1 MANCKFLRQ
10 KKQVQINGE
19 WVDTRSYRYIPYCD
33 GGTPCVIVKNSEPNG
48 KVVIGLMDKDGFAG
62 IIKTMSLDADG
73 NGYIELESEDCI
85 AFVKSEKDLPSSIV
99 EIRGCYVSK
108 FGAFRLNY
116 DNTEILRDMGTM
128 IISCSTYKR
137 PINNDYEYEN
147 EFYGYNIIFRGFD
160 TSNVTDMGYMF
171 YRCGK
176 LTSLDLSGL
185 DTSNV
190 TRMSSMFDG
199 CSSLTSLDLSN
210 FNTSNVTDMGEMFSR
225 CIGLTSLDVSN
236 FNTSNVTNMDY
247 MFTYCSGLKSLDLSN
262 FDTSNVTSMYMMF
275 YGCNSLKLLDL
286 RNFNTSNVTTM
297 ENMFEGCYSLK
308 SLDVSRFDTSKI
320 TTMYKMFLDCSG
332 LTSLD
337 LSRWNTSKVN
347 LMGEMFKGCSKL
359 NTITMVGCEQPTI
372 DKIKAQL
379 TKDGISLDNVRIVTE

>member
-48 KVVIGLMDKDGFAG
+48 KVWIGLMDKDGFAG
-62 IIKTMSLDADG
+62 TFKTMSLDSDG
-73 NGYIELESEDCI
+73 NGYIELESDDCI
-85 AFVKSEKDLPSSIV
+85 AYVKTEKDLPSSIV

-108 FGAFRLNY
+108 FGATRMNY
-116 DNTEILRDMGTM
+116 DTMEILQDMGTM

-147 EFYGYNIIFRGFD
+147 EFYGYNLIFRGFD

-171 YRCGK
+171 KGCNN

-190 TRMSSMFDG
+190 TRMRSMFDN
-199 CSSLTSLDLSN
+199 CRSLTSLDLSN
-210 FNTSNVTDMGEMFSR
+210 FNTSNVTDMSFMFWGDYS
-225 CIGLTSLDVSN
+225 LTYLDVSS
-236 FNTSNVTNMDY
+236 FNTSNVTDMN
-247 MFTYCSGLKSLDLSN
+247 GI
-262 FDTSNVTSMYMMF
+262 F
-275 YGCNSLKLLDL
+275 YECN
-286 RNFNTSNVTTM
+286 
-297 ENMFEGCYSLK
+297 
-308 SLDVSRFDTSKI
+308 
-320 TTMYKMFLDCSG
+320 G

-337 LSRWNTSKVN
+337 LSGWDMTKVIYTSY
-347 LMGEMFKGCSKL
+347 MFKNCTSL
-359 NTITMVGCEQPTI
+359 RTIRMVGCNQTTI
-372 DKIKAQL
+372 DKIKSAL
-379 TKDGISLDNVRIVTE
+379 TSAGILNNVTIVTA